1 MELRAG
7 EWITLFGS
15 GAIAAFAIL
24 VGTLIYLK
32 PPPVRFVYLESVAS
46 KRGEIVFKREGCFGC
61 HEMLA
66 NGATYGPNLDGIGS
80 RRTKDWLT
88 EFMKAPRSGV
98 SAKPYRLKM
107 PPYNNLAPSDMRD
120 LVSYLMA
127 FRESQKG

>member
-1 MELRAG
+1 MDYPFWLRRHCCVRYSGWDAD
-7 EWITLFGS
+7 LFETS
-15 GAIAAFAIL
+15 
-24 VGTLIYLK
+24 
-32 PPPVRFVYLESVAS
+32 PVRFVYLESVAS